1 MVKGIQLSDKSTFM
15 NTNTKEQ
22 ISTTISGNS
31 SSNSSNSSSGNGVN
45 GNNNNNNNNNISDDL
60 VSRQEYYKLMQSI
73 WLKSIRLERLTKLNK
88 NLKTELNR
96 ERITNSN
103 SSLMIINYCDN
114 NNDYLIN
121 EIWGELPNDKNKFKS
136 KNISE
141 KSHSNN
147 NIGDGAG
154 NDGCCIIM

>member
-1 MVKGIQLSDKSTFM
+1 MIKKIQSSDKSTLM
-15 NTNTKEQ
+15 TKEQ
-22 ISTTISGNS
+22 ISTTISGS
-31 SSNSSNSSSGNGVN
+31 SSSRSSNSSAGNGVN
-45 GNNNNNNNNNISDDL
+45 GGANDL

-88 NLKTELNR
+88 DLKTELNR

-136 KNISE
+136 KNINSGNGRGR
-141 KSHSNN
+141 SNN
-147 NIGDGAG
+147 INDGG
-154 NDGCCIIM
+154 SDGCCIIM

>member
-1 MVKGIQLSDKSTFM
+1 M
-15 NTNTKEQ
+15 TKEQ
-22 ISTTISGNS
+22 ISTTISGS
-31 SSNSSNSSSGNGVN
+31 SSSRSSNSSAGNGVN
-45 GNNNNNNNNNISDDL
+45 GVANDL

-88 NLKTELNR
+88 DLKTELNR

-136 KNISE
+136 KNINSGNGCGR
-141 KSHSNN
+141 SNN
-147 NIGDGAG
+147 INDGG
-154 NDGCCIIM
+154 SDGCCIIM